1 MTAQAEER
9 GTLYMPKKGNH
20 WERTVEQA
28 HAHLPPG
35 AKAAI
40 SAILPQLD
48 AEGRKHID
56 ELAVSLR
63 RREKQRDS
71 NLRTDP
77 KRRTLVGTRTTHD
90 KADEYKRLAKEKGK
104 TLNEWVNEALEEKA
118 ARQTTPTAPQDQ
130 IYKLKRIYPL
140 GDLRIHKD

>member
-1 MTAQAEER
+1 
-9 GTLYMPKKGNH
+9 MPKKSNH
-20 WERTVEQA
+20 WESTVEQA

-40 SAILPQLD
+40 AAILPQLD
-48 AEGRKHID
+48 ADGRKHID

-71 NLRTDP
+71 DRRTDQ
-77 KRRTLVGTRTTHD
+77 KRRTLVGTRTSIE
-90 KADEYKRLAKEKGK
+90 KADVYKRLAKEKGK

-118 ARQTTPTAPQDQ
+118 ARQQDKV
-130 IYKLKRIYPL
+130 YTLRHIYPL
-140 GDLRIHKD
+140 GDLRLHKD

>member
-1 MTAQAEER
+1 
-9 GTLYMPKKGNH
+9 MPKKGNH
-20 WERTVEQA
+20 WEKTVEQA

-40 SAILPQLD
+40 AAILPQLD
-48 AEGRKHID
+48 EEGQRHID

-77 KRRTLVGTRTTHD
+77 KRRTLVGTRTTLD
-90 KADEYKRLAKEKGK
+90 KADEYKRLAKQKGK

-118 ARQTTPTAPQDQ
+118 ERQRNQ
-130 IYKLKRIYPL
+130 IYTLKRIYPL
-140 GDLRIHKD
+140 GDLRIHND

>member
-1 MTAQAEER
+1 MS
-9 GTLYMPKKGNH
+9 KKGNH
-20 WERTVEQA
+20 WESTVEQA

-40 SAILPQLD
+40 AAILPQLD
-48 AEGRKHID
+48 AEGRRHID

-90 KADEYKRLAKEKGK
+90 KADEYKRLAKAKGK
-104 TLNEWVNEALEEKA
+104 TLNQWVNDALETA
-118 ARQTTPTAPQDQ
+118 AYLQENGIDFPPRAEE
-130 IYKLKRIYPL
+130 
-140 GDLRIHKD
+140 